1 MNIMNLYVYENRSM
15 SNDLSKPLMLENL
28 NVDNVQIH
36 IPKEIDGTDMGTWA
50 WWFVYQNAKRE
61 KYSIPMT
68 LEGTTND
75 DEEEEYISTVGLNH
89 GFTGKHGTVMYA
101 IEALQADGSGAVTHE
116 WHTKTYKLEVVYTL
130 QGNQTEYDE
139 SESDIISALISR
151 VNELIQSGAEIAEI
165 AETIENAAETA
176 QEVIDSI
183 PADYSALSAQVDTNT
198 EDIGGLKADLG
209 DINESLTTKKIYNFT
224 TGSYIN
230 TNVSI
235 GSAVDVTPVIN
246 TGFRHLIIPCKKED
260 MFVVSAS
267 GGNAPKAWTLTDEDY
282 LKLSGSTNNLVE
294 GAEIKAEQDGYLIV
308 NSTVAYSG
316 ASVSQVVS
324 KIAELETSYEHIDD
338 LVSDLNTEVDGLTK
352 DYTRITDLKLLPWKF
367 GVFLSSGVEQ
377 GYSQGMLP
385 NDRMYTIVKLKK
397 GSKLSRKTFPQSVV
411 VSFGYKLN
419 ESDVSLTDYT
429 TAASLPITITND
441 CIAYIGVR
449 YAPVA
454 EIFNNDILDGL
465 DADFLVADY
474 RSMYDKGAGV
484 KGRYYGWVSPDFYC
498 EGQHADT
505 TGWTNSFSDVQV
517 IHDAFDALA
526 TESNGYLARVRDYG
540 VVYTGN
546 AGNSL
551 YPADSEWHMYEYETK
566 QVRPANAPRLP
577 RIAITCCMHGN
588 EKMSAYAMHYLMYDL
603 IHNATKNPVLS
614 YLRNN
619 CVINF
624 IPICNPFGFM
634 SVIPQRLNENGV
646 NLNRNFPTYNWDEWE
661 DSRTD
666 GNGSEYGG
674 QNYKGQSAG
683 SETETQA
690 MMSFYRN
697 NYDAIFQIDLHTNGA
712 DTVARDMI
720 SSTLLTEIEGVNY
733 DIMHSYFNPA
743 MEQCYRLKP
752 WINEKYGA
760 SIPNSLFYGGVS
772 IMGYF
777 PSASWWV
784 SEANGTIGMC
794 YEIMAGSSNNL
805 LGDRLT
811 PYSADTIKMA
821 AEQLANFIYM
831 MLANCKDAK

>member
-1 MNIMNLYVYENRSM
+1 MATFEAKDRPVLVFVDTYSDLANVRADRVRTKYATVISTGKNYV
-15 SNDLSKPLMLENL
+15 
-28 NVDNVQIH
+28 
-36 IPKEIDGTDMGTWA
+36 IPP
-50 WWFVYQNAKRE
+50 N
-61 KYSIPMT
+61 
-68 LEGTTND
+68 GTTWEEVINSAAASATAAAESASD
-75 DEEEEYISTVGLNH
+75 ASDSAAAALASEQAAAESARTLTIDPTLTQPGQAAEAKATGDAIDEV
-89 GFTGKHGTVMYA
+89 K
-101 IEALQADGSGAVTHE
+101 
-116 WHTKTYKLEVVYTL
+116 
-130 QGNQTEYDE
+130 
-139 SESDIISALISR
+139 SALD
-151 VNELIQSGAEIAEI
+151 EI
-165 AETIENAAETA
+165 N
-176 QEVIDSI
+176 D
-183 PADYSALSAQVDTNT
+183 
-198 EDIGGLKADLG
+198 
-209 DINESLTTKKIYNFT
+209 SLTTKKIYNFT
-224 TGSYIN
+224 NGSYIN

-235 GSAVDVTPVIN
+235 GGTVDVTPVSN
-246 TGFRHLIIPCKKED
+246 TGFQYLIIPCKKD
-260 MFVVSAS
+260 NTFVVSAT
-267 GGNAPKAWTLTDEDY
+267 GGNNPKAWTLTDENY
-282 LKLSGSTNNLVE
+282 RKLSGSTNNLVE
-294 GAEIKAEQDGYLIV
+294 DAEIKAEQDGYLIV
-308 NSTVAYSG
+308 NSTIAYSD
-316 ASVSQVVS
+316 ASVAQVVS
-324 KIAELETSYEHIDD
+324 KIAELETSYEYIDE
-338 LVSDLNTEVDGLTK
+338 LVSDLNTEVDDLTK

-377 GYSQGMLP
+377 SYSHGMLP

-397 GSKLSRKTFPQSVV
+397 GSKLSRKTFPRSVV

-419 ESDVSLTDYT
+419 ESDTSLTDYN
-429 TAASLPITITND
+429 TAAILPITITND

-465 DADFLVADY
+465 DADFLVTDY
-474 RSMYDKGAGV
+474 RSVYDKGDGI

-498 EGQHADT
+498 EGQHEDT
-505 TGWTNSFSDVQV
+505 TGWTNSFSDVQA
-517 IHDAFDALA
+517 IHDAFDALT
-526 TESNGYLARVRDYG
+526 TESNGYLTRVRDYG

-546 AGNSL
+546 AGNTL

-566 QVRPANAPRLP
+566 QVRPANAPLLP

-614 YLRNN
+614 YIRNN

-634 SVIPQRLNENGV
+634 SAIPQRLNENGV

-661 DSRTD
+661 DTRTD

-712 DTVARDMI
+712 DTVTRDMI

-760 SIPNSLFYGGVS
+760 SIPNSLFYGAVS

-784 SEANGTIGMC
+784 SESNSTIGMC

-805 LGDRLT
+805 LGDKLT

-831 MLANCKDAK
+831 MLANCKVAN